1 MVYACSVL
9 TQMTCLE
16 MSQLPDATDYSF
28 ALLLKAIFLFV
39 WSRCNESLK
48 II

>member
-16 MSQLPDATDYSF
+16 MSQLPVNASVNIDNNATDY
-28 ALLLKAIFLFV
+28 FV
-39 WSRCNESLK
+39 TESSIRVCLVAM
-48 II
+48 